1 MKFLRIYKKRP
12 YRQLTSLPIG
22 RYLYQIFCF
31 YLLLI
36 QRIIHFSEQK
46 ISQQQKCCLF
56 LPPDLQKNISK
67 SFELS
72 GFHEPPIRIKGQKAM
87 PKTSEQ
93 CVFLYALS
101 KVLLF
106 SSKGNYA
113 LYISWTIASFSLFFV
128 NYTLC
133 MEV

>member
-1 MKFLRIYKKRP
+1 MIPGVGGFLKIFLKFLRIYKKRP

-56 LPPDLQKNISK
+56 LPPDLQKNISTFCKTKK

-72 GFHEPPIRIKGQKAM
+72 GFHEPPKRIKGQKAM

-113 LYISWTIASFSLFFV
+113 LYIS
-128 NYTLC
+128 
-133 MEV
+133 